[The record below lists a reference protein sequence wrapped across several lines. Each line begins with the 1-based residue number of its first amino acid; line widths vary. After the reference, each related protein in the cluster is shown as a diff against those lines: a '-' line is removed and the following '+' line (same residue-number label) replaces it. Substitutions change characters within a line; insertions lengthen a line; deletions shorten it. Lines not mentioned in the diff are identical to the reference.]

1 MPEIKLTAHTI
12 VVKSSDARHAKQ
24 RDSTASQ
31 LVRWLSRIAVA
42 RSVGVLHCQKWWSE

>member
-1 MPEIKLTAHTI
+1 MPEIKVTAHTT

-31 LVRWLSRIAVA
+31 TCSMALPHRRCPVRRRATLPEMV
-42 RSVGVLHCQKWWSE
+42 E